1 MENSQFYRFEDDG
14 VIPNNPSLEVI
25 VYPAAF
31 KENTQEIEEVFN
43 RHDWTNSWTGGVFEY
58 HHYHSNTHEVLGV
71 LSGTATLQIGGEQG
85 KALDV
90 AAGDVILLP
99 AGTGHKKL
107 DASSDF
113 EIVGA
118 YPGGVSYNL
127 KTGEPGER
135 PYVLE
140 DIQNTPLPKMD
151 PVFGDSGPVI
161 ENWS

>member
-1 MENSQFYRFEDDG
+1 MENPQFYRFEDDG

-31 KENTQEIEEVFN
+31 KENPQEIEEVFN
-43 RHDWTNSWTGGVFEY
+43 RHEWTNSWTGGVFEY

-71 LSGTATLQIGGEQG
+71 RSGTATLQIGGEQG
-85 KALDV
+85 GTLEV
-90 AAGDVILLP
+90 AAGDVVLLP

-107 DASSDF
+107 EASSDF

>member
-1 MENSQFYRFEDDG
+1 MGKPQFYRFEDDG
-14 VIPNNPSLEVI
+14 MIPNNPSLEVI
-25 VYPAAF
+25 VYPAVF
-31 KENTQEIEEVFN
+31 KQNPEEIETVFN
-43 RHDWTNSWTGGVFEY
+43 SHDWTNSWTGGVFAY

-71 LSGTATLQIGGEQG
+71 RSGTATLQIGGEQG
-85 KALDV
+85 EALTV
-90 AAGDVILLP
+90 AAGDVVLLP

-107 DASSDF
+107 EAGSDF

-151 PVFGDSGPVI
+151 PVFGSKGPVI
-161 ENWS
+161 EKWI

>member
-14 VIPNNPSLEVI
+14 AIPNNPSLEVI

-31 KENTQEIEEVFN
+31 KENPQEIETVFN
-43 RHDWTNSWTGGVFEY
+43 SHDWTNSWTGGVFEY

-71 LSGTATLQIGGEQG
+71 QSGSATLQIGGEQG
-85 KALDV
+85 KELAV
-90 AAGDVILLP
+90 AAGDVVLLP

-107 DASSDF
+107 EASKDF
-113 EIVGA
+113 KIVGA

-140 DIQNTPLPKMD
+140 DIQNTPLPKND
-151 PVFGDSGPVI
+151 PVFGTEGPVI
-161 ENWS
+161 EKWT

>member
-85 KALDV
+85 ETLDV
-90 AAGDVILLP
+90 AAGDVLLLP

-161 ENWS
+161 ENWL

>member
-1 MENSQFYRFEDDG
+1 MGNSQFYRFEDDG

-25 VYPAAF
+25 FYPAVF
-31 KENTQEIEEVFN
+31 KDNPEEIESVFN
-43 RHDWTNSWTGGVFEY
+43 SHDWTNSWVGGIFEY

-71 LSGTATLQIGGEQG
+71 RNGSAILQIGGEQG
-85 KALDV
+85 ETLEV
-90 AAGDVILLP
+90 AAGDVVLLP

-107 DASSDF
+107 EASGDF

>member
-1 MENSQFYRFEDDG
+1 MENPQFYQFEDDG

-31 KENTQEIEEVFN
+31 QEDPERIEKAFN
-43 RHDWTNSWTGGVFEY
+43 SHEWTNSWTGGVFEY

-71 LSGTATLQIGGEQG
+71 RSGSATLQIGGEKG
-85 KALDV
+85 EALTV
-90 AAGDVILLP
+90 AAGDVLLLP

-107 DASSDF
+107 EASDDF

-118 YPGGVSYNL
+118 YPGGVAYNM

-151 PVFGDSGPVI
+151 PVYGNHGPVI
-161 ENWS
+161 EKWT